1 MIGKTH
7 WSRVAAVAPL
17 GEVREAI
24 LTGYLDGK
32 PFAPYAPLL
41 EMPLLERVLD
51 FGCGLGR
58 NFPYLRSAAR
68 QVVGFDLEP
77 MVRRCRREADHEG
90 IELTADWQRV
100 RGQRFDC
107 VFACLVLQHIDP
119 DDLGTYLSDFA
130 AMAPWLYVLS
140 RGRSD
145 FGGGVLQGIEST
157 GTFAGT
163 VCNVVEHDLTT
174 HGLKQCG
181 AVPLR
186 EAVADDRH
194 YEVLLASTVSRPR
207 GGSRGGA

>member
-7 WSRVAAVAPL
+7 WRRVAAAEPL
-17 GEVREAI
+17 GDVREAI

-32 PFAPYAPLL
+32 PFSPYAPLL
-41 EMPLLERVLD
+41 EMPPLERVLD

-68 QVVGFDLEP
+68 RVVGFDLEQ
-77 MVRRCRREADHEG
+77 MVRRCRRDANHEG
-90 IELTADWQRV
+90 IELTSDWRWA
-100 RGQRFDC
+100 RGQHFDC

-130 AMAPWLYVLS
+130 TMAPWLYVLS

-145 FGGGVLQGIEST
+145 FGGGVFERIEAT
-157 GTFAGT
+157 GTFAGS
-163 VCNVVEHDLTT
+163 VCNVVEHDLAT
-174 HGLKQCG
+174 HGLKHR
-181 AVPLR
+181 AVVPLR

-194 YEVLLASTVSRPR
+194 YEVLLASTVSRP
-207 GGSRGGA
+207 